1 MKNKDTKQSLTK
13 RSESPAKEKK
23 EKIITINKKAYHD
36 YEILNKY
43 EAGIALLGTELK
55 TLRQQKG
62 SVSEAYCR
70 IKEREI
76 WLINSNIPEYR
87 YGTTANHSPLRDRK
101 LLLHKNEI
109 KKIISKLQEKGYALI
124 PLKLYFSGSKVKAE
138 IAFAKGKRQY
148 DKREAIKKEEMK
160 RQLKRVKQSY

>member
-1 MKNKDTKQSLTK
+1 MKNQDTKQSFP
-13 RSESPAKEKK
+13 RRGESPAKEKK
-23 EKIITINKKAYHD
+23 EKLITINKKAFHE
-36 YEILNKY
+36 YEIFNKY
-43 EAGIALLGTELK
+43 EAGLALLGTELK

-62 SVSEAYCR
+62 SVQDAYCK
-70 IKEREI
+70 IKGNEL

-87 YGTTANHSPLRDRK
+87 YGTTSNHSPLRDRK

-109 KKIISKLQEKGYALI
+109 RKIISMLREKGYSLI

-138 IAFAKGKRQY
+138 IALAKGKRQY

-160 RQLKRVKQSY
+160 KQLKRVKNIY